1 VWHAIP
7 AEGGGLIY
15 AEVSPTAFNTRYTRI
30 NSNGMELW
38 HVDLPGEAPDE
49 GSVDGRITRL
59 VSGDL
64 FVNFYLGSPKLI
76 RGATGAFVRNY
87 AGPNGGEAYCSAV
100 TSSLRGPIHMRG
112 DQTTFNN
119 ADLFDDATG
128 ASTFLNLSSAAPM
141 AYPCPTYAMAP
152 DLRSGWARADIQHR
166 ITVANAPAAINTSS
180 RTPVGGY
187 SGGAQPVMDA
197 NGWLYTITDS
207 MVAQAYEPV
216 NNSYVLRWSRDVTNA
231 GTRCASPMVVDGKVF
246 ALCSNDGPGPKLVVL
261 SP

>member
-1 VWHAIP
+1 
-7 AEGGGLIY
+7 
-15 AEVSPTAFNTRYTRI
+15 
-30 NSNGMELW
+30 
-38 HVDLPGEAPDE
+38 
-49 GSVDGRITRL
+49 
-59 VSGDL
+59 
-64 FVNFYLGSPKLI
+64 
-76 RGATGAFVRNY
+76 
-87 AGPNGGEAYCSAV
+87 
-100 TSSLRGPIHMRG
+100 
-112 DQTTFNN
+112 
-119 ADLFDDATG
+119 
-128 ASTFLNLSSAAPM
+128 
-141 AYPCPTYAMAP
+141 
-152 DLRSGWARADIQHR
+152 
-166 ITVANAPAAINTSS
+166 VANAPAAINTSS